1 MPLAETP
8 LDVLVIATSSR
19 RRGNRRRRDHRPL
32 CPRPAFASGILDL
45 TDGEPTPHGSPERRA
60 AETVAASKPLGLA
73 WRKNLGLPNRSL
85 QDTLEARRLLAGV
98 LRHDAAR
105 VILFARYWDDSH
117 PDHVAASR
125 LCEDARFWAKLTRS
139 DLPGEPFWPP
149 RLFYYWSIHLRIH
162 PKPAFVL
169 DISDC
174 HRAEDGSRCALT
186 PSQFVEGRPPVFPTP
201 LDDIRDRARYWGWTI
216 GTAYG
221 EPFGSREEIGLKG
234 LDGIVV

>member
-8 LDVLVIATSSR
+8 LDVLVIATHPDDAEI
-19 RRGNRRRRDHRPL
+19 GV
-32 CPRPAFASGILDL
+32 GGTILRCVRAGLRVGVVDL

-60 AETVAASKPLGLA
+60 EETVAATKLLGLA

-85 QDTLEARRLLAGV
+85 QDTLEARRQLAGV
-98 LRHDAAR
+98 LRMTR
-105 VILFARYWDDSH
+105 PRFLFAHYWDDSH

-125 LCEDARFWAKLTRS
+125 LSEDARFWAKLTRS

-149 RLFYYWSIHLRIH
+149 RLFYYWSVHLRIH
-162 PKPAFVL
+162 PKPAFVI

-174 HRAEDGSRCALT
+174 LEQKMEALRAYS
-186 PSQFVEGRPPVFPTP
+186 SQFLEGRPQVFPTP